1 MIQLL
6 TLSLASP
13 HTNLSLFSLL
23 QPDVPSVSS
32 SSKPGSLSPQ
42 GLYTSSPFC
51 LKVLSPGLPMSVSFS
66 PFKSSPLR
74 CSR

>member
-6 TLSLASP
+6 PLSLASS

-23 QPDVPSVSS
+23 EPDVPCLFLQQTRLILTSGPLHEQSFL
-32 SSKPGSLSPQ
+32 PEGSFPRSPHVCF
-42 GLYTSSPFC
+42 L
-51 LKVLSPGLPMSVSFS
+51 S

-74 CSR
+74 CSS